1 MTDTFERLKAALA
14 DRYTIERELGAG
26 GMATVYLAEDLKHER
41 RVAIKVLRPELAQA
55 IGGERFFREI
65 KITASLSHP
74 HILPLLDSGEAD
86 SFLYYVMPY
95 VEGESLRDRI
105 EQSKQLAIE
114 EAVEF
119 AKEVAAALDYAHR
132 HEVVHRD
139 IKPENIM
146 IHDGNAIVA
155 DFGIGKAVTAAAQDT
170 ATLTQVGVT
179 VGTPAYMSPEQAA
192 GEDEIDGRSDLYSL
206 GCVLYE
212 MLTGEQPFTGA
223 TAQGVIAKRFAH
235 TPPPVTTTRDA
246 VPALLSQVV
255 SKLLERTPADRF
267 ATGAQLLQALRS
279 GETATPTAQGADE
292 KSIAVLPFANMS
304 ADPENAFFS
313 DGITEEIINALAQI
327 PGLHVASRT
336 SCFYFKGKSP
346 EMREVAAKLK
356 VSTVLEGSVRRAGDR
371 LRITVQLIDVAKDE
385 HVWSERYDRT
395 MDDVFAVQDEIATA
409 VADRMR
415 MSFGP
420 GAQTRLVYHAPS
432 DVRAY
437 ELYLKGRGYLYQR
450 GMGVFKGLQCM
461 QEALE
466 IDPDYPMALAGLADA
481 NTLMAYYGFGPSATY
496 HRATLDAAQ
505 RVVSIAPDLAEGH
518 NAMACF
524 QLLFEWNW
532 TAAEVSFQ
540 RALEL
545 NPRYLQA
552 RAWYAVFY
560 LSFVGGRFEEAIAQS
575 SRCIASDPLSGYAH
589 SIHALCLTFAGRP
602 LDGLPFT
609 DQARTLDPEAFLS
622 HVSPQIC
629 HYVAGQWDE
638 SYAAAETAL
647 AVSGRHPWSLAIL
660 CVCLADSGR
669 DAEARAAQAE
679 LTSRAVGGYV
689 QPFMLAMATAAIG
702 DADAAIAYGEQAF
715 DERDPALILFGRN
728 HKAAHHLRADP
739 RFVDILRRVE
749 FPDWEEEETRS

>member
-1 MTDTFERLKAALA
+1 MTDSFTRLKSALS
-14 DRYTIERELGAG
+14 DRYTIESELGHG
-26 GMATVYLAEDLKHER
+26 GMATVYLAHDVKHDR
-41 RVAIKVLRPELAQA
+41 KVAVKVLKPDLSSELGAD
-55 IGGERFFREI
+55 RFVREI
-65 KITASLSHP
+65 KLAARLTHP
-74 HILPLLDSGEAD
+74 HILPLFDSGEVD
-86 SFLYYVMPY
+86 GFLYYVMPV

-105 EQSKQLAIE
+105 KREKQLPIE
-114 EAVEF
+114 EAVKV
-119 AKEVAAALDYAHR
+119 ATEVAAALDYAHR
-132 HEVVHRD
+132 HAVVHRD
-139 IKPENIM
+139 IKPENIL
-146 IHDGNAIVA
+146 IHDGNAVVA
-155 DFGIGKAVTAAAQDT
+155 DFGIGKAVAAAAQDT
-170 ATLTQVGVT
+170 AALTQTGMT

-192 GEDEIDGRSDLYSL
+192 GEDEIDGRSDLFSL

-223 TAQGVIAKRFAH
+223 TAQAVIAKRFAH
-235 TPPPVTTTRDA
+235 TPPPVTETRDA
-246 VPALLSQVV
+246 VPTSLSQAVN
-255 SKLLERTPADRF
+255 KLLQRTPADRF
-267 ATGAQLLQALRS
+267 ATGAQLLEALRS
-279 GETATPTAQGADE
+279 GEIAAPAAHGADE

-313 DGITEEIINALAQI
+313 DGMTEEIINALAQI

-346 EMREVAAKLK
+346 EMAEVAAKLK

-385 HVWSERYDRT
+385 HIWSERYDRT

-415 MSFGP
+415 MSLGP
-420 GAQTRLVYHAPS
+420 AAKTALVHHAPS

-450 GMGVFKGLQCM
+450 GMGVLKGLQCM

-481 NTLMAYYGFGPSATY
+481 NTLMAYYGAGPLATY
-496 HRATLDAAQ
+496 HRTTLDAAQ

-532 TAAEVSFQ
+532 TAAEASFR

-545 NPRYLQA
+545 NPRYVQA
-552 RAWYAVFY
+552 RAWYALFY
-560 LSFVGGRFEEAIAQS
+560 LGCVGGRFEEAIEHT
-575 SRCIASDPLSGYAH
+575 SRCVESDPLSAYAH
-589 SIHALCLTFAGRP
+589 SVHAFSLAFGGRP
-602 LDGLPFT
+602 LDARPFA
-609 DQARTLDPEAFLS
+609 DQARALDPEAFLS
-622 HVSPQIC
+622 YLATQLC

-638 SYAAAETAL
+638 SIAAAETAL
-647 AVSGRHPWSLAIL
+647 AVSGRHPWSLANL

-669 DAEARAAQAE
+669 DAEARAAQVE

-689 QPFMLAMATAAIG
+689 QPFWLAVVTAAIG
-702 DADAAIAYGEQAF
+702 DADAAIAYAEQAF
-715 DERDPALILFGRN
+715 DERDPALVLFGRN
-728 HKAAHHLRADP
+728 WKAAHHLRADP
-739 RFVDILRRVE
+739 RFVDILRRMRL
-749 FPDWEEEETRS
+749 PGWEEG